1 MKNQIFY
8 DRLPDLVQEIML
20 KPKPCP
26 KEERSNNFGE
36 REKKNRS
43 EGIQPILVA
52 KVTIF
57 YINSNFLLESTSVLE
72 YGQE

>member
-1 MKNQIFY
+1 MIH

-20 KPKPCP
+20 KPKPGP
-26 KEERSNNFGE
+26 KESRSNNFGE

-52 KVTIF
+52 KVTIS